1 VRAVVQRVTQASVTV
16 SGETIGA
23 IGPGLVV
30 LLGVADGDGPADL
43 EYVASK
49 VAGLRVF
56 RDEAGKMN
64 LSVVDTGGAVLVVSQ
79 FTLLGDV
86 RRGRRPAF
94 DGAAPPSSAH
104 AIYEAFIGRLRTEGL
119 TVECGQFQ
127 ADMQVA
133 LVNEGPVTILIDS
146 RRTF

>member
-1 VRAVVQRVTQASVTV
+1 MRAVVQRVTQASVTV
-16 SGETIGA
+16 SGRTIGA

-30 LLGVADGDGPADL
+30 LLGVADGDGPADI

-56 RDEAGKMN
+56 SDEAGKMN

-94 DGAAPPSSAH
+94 DGAAPPSSAR
-104 AIYEAFIGRLRTEGL
+104 AIYEALIGRLRAAGL
-119 TVECGQFQ
+119 TVESGQFQ
-127 ADMQVA
+127 AEMSVA